1 MQESQDEK
9 AFRLLEASVNRAQS
23 ALEKTKHF
31 QPFLLL
37 LNEKGVLE
45 FFDNEEQD
53 SAQSY
58 HLLEEL
64 LRVRI
69 KENDVEVLVLAVE
82 TTMPETFDKD
92 TPSAIR
98 LHLEEKSQLENKIG
112 ARFIYVPYTLCTT
125 AKDELS
131 VKLFAPVA
139 VGLRAEYIIA

>member
-1 MQESQDEK
+1 MQASQDEK
-9 AFRLLEASVNRAQS
+9 AYRLLEASVNRAQS
-23 ALEKTKHF
+23 ALETKKHF
-31 QPFLLL
+31 KPFLLL
-37 LNEKGVLE
+37 LNDKGVVE
-45 FFDNEEQD
+45 FFDNEEED

-58 HLLEEL
+58 ILLEAL

-82 TTMPETFDKD
+82 TTMPERLTKD
-92 TPSAIR
+92 TGSAIR

-125 AKDELS
+125 GEDMLS
-131 VKLFAPVA
+131 VSLFSPVP

>member
-1 MQESQDEK
+1 MEESQDEK
-9 AFRLLEASVNRAQS
+9 AFRLLEESVDRARS
-23 ALEKTKHF
+23 ALQKTKHF

-37 LNEKGVLE
+37 LNDKGTVE

-58 HLLEEL
+58 VLLEEL

-69 KENDVEVLVLAVE
+69 EENDVEVLVLAVE
-82 TTMPETFDKD
+82 TTMPETFAKD

-112 ARFIYVPYTLCTT
+112 ARFIYVPYALCSTGE
-125 AKDELS
+125 DELS
-131 VKLFAPVA
+131 VSLFAPVA

>member
-23 ALEKTKHF
+23 TLEKTKHF

-37 LNEKGVLE
+37 LNEKGVVE

-69 KENDVEVLVLAVE
+69 KENDVEVLVLAVD
-82 TTMPETFDKD
+82 TRMPETFAKA

-98 LHLEEKSQLENKIG
+98 LHLEEKSQIKNKIG
-112 ARFIYVPYTLCTT
+112 ARFIYVPYELCSTG
-125 AKDELS
+125 KDERFVRLE
-131 VKLFAPVA
+131 APVA
-139 VGLRAEYIIA
+139 VGLRAEYIIC